1 VWEKIQKIWFMKE
14 RKSKR
19 GVCKKRRFVKGFE
32 RIKQQGKRY

>member
-1 VWEKIQKIWFMKE
+1 MKE

-19 GVCKKRRFVKGFE
+19 GVCKKRRFVKERGFE